1 MSVSITAIL
10 AIEDSLANRLNK
22 TWKRIVAEMVAV
34 AMPYVERKE
43 WDKAYKLADR
53 LDMAPVFDLN
63 REYIKY
69 CTYSSMLFGASR
81 LRRDLKNSAVANKSW
96 GWFIDDVLQGLR
108 VQIVDNVGKQAREAY
123 FAEIGRLEEEA
134 KQAQLSSVLKYDENQ
149 PRDSR
154 GRWTDTLD
162 LMGEKDF
169 YKAKGLHEPEGS
181 YDDNKE
187 GWSDYFKKERPLKQ
201 QWTDMMDRAI
211 STGEI
216 TEEEARSKYGFYSNA
231 RNYGGYKDLPETMWH
246 VTTAL
251 SKIQEQGFKT
261 RDETGRS
268 GLGGG
273 TSDTISFTDNVEM
286 ARGYLEAMKLSRS
299 FMKGDISPQ
308 DLMLEAKRDG
318 YWNDILDTMRR
329 ESSGERNGLPTKIAD
344 LMEGGT
350 YLSMPVPEHLKDA
363 PQARLDSILGM
374 MGSRDFKGAR
384 REGDF
389 LYRDLDKKNAQEL
402 RAQFLKY
409 WLFWREQRTR
419 KVDPVFFTNN
429 WDDLIN
435 TPESDIALVEV
446 KSKPKARGYYL
457 PAEHEFRIRF
467 GDLVDLK
474 RVVAKVEKSEEQRL
488 LKPFQTFAKEGRG
501 LLQLVSQLHTSRL
514 SAFGFCA
521 EAEVMEVQD
530 YQITEQLDNRVC
542 PVCVLEGERV
552 AFDPSKTTAVSK
564 RPYKGEAVSLKLAD
578 GKQLSVTPN
587 HPVLTSRGW
596 VAASSL
602 VEGDS
607 IVSCVGAQWET
618 SDRPNDVYRQTKVE
632 EVFKAFSLLF
642 GTGREVPVSSE
653 DFHGDGGTESIAVVL
668 SKGVLR
674 ADLDPALL
682 EKGNE
687 LKFIGGLLAELC
699 LPAFRHELGDLNG
712 PGPARQQCVSLFD
725 HAGVEAAASDASF
738 LEKIVERIPVDP
750 RGALDFL
757 HRNFGEVEFN
767 RLVEKRIFMFEGHV
781 YNLSTDENFYV
792 AQGIVVHN
800 CEIMHGKKFK
810 VSDARNALLPIL
822 KEKNPDNLRSMQP
835 WPKQTK
841 ANLARMEKM
850 SAQDFIDANWHIP
863 PYHPWCR
870 GLLVPVGKAPKLKPV
885 IEAQQEQVINAPTAQ
900 EVQATFEELNLS
912 TTPELAQ
919 AWTTTVAKPPVLF
932 LAEVLG
938 KKMTDLTK
946 TMMEVERQSK
956 LSAIGITGFQWDKQ
970 YIKLAGRELFDE
982 KVPWSLKL
990 DFYDRRW
997 ELTRLMSED
1006 PEFRALVM
1014 QHWGPYFD
1022 ELGLMYEG

>member
-1 MSVSITAIL
+1 MIDAVFLATSYTAQP
-10 AIEDSLANRLNK
+10 
-22 TWKRIVAEMVAV
+22 V
-34 AMPYVERKE
+34 
-43 WDKAYKLADR
+43 
-53 LDMAPVFDLN
+53 DMASLMRAMRVEKFD
-63 REYIKY
+63 K
-69 CTYSSMLFGASR
+69 
-81 LRRDLKNSAVANKSW
+81 
-96 GWFIDDVLQGLR
+96 
-108 VQIVDNVGKQAREAY
+108 
-123 FAEIGRLEEEA
+123 
-134 KQAQLSSVLKYDENQ
+134 NQ
-149 PRDSR
+149 PRDER
-154 GRWTDTLD
+154 GRWTDGD
-162 LMGEKDF
+162 GLMSEDDFLAKRGVVQPKGE
-169 YKAKGLHEPEGS
+169 GPE
-181 YDDNKE
+181 YEAAWDE
-187 GWSDYFKKERPLKQ
+187 YFKNSREGRNAWKRSMQ
-201 QWTDMMDRAI
+201 RAI
-211 STGEI
+211 STGAI
-216 TEEEARSKYGFYSNA
+216 SEEDANKQFKYYSEARA
-231 RNYGGYKDLPETMWH
+231 HGGYKDLPETLWH
-246 VTTAL
+246 VTTGL
-251 SKIQEQGFKT
+251 SGIEQGGFKT
-261 RDETGRS
+261 RDELS
-268 GLGGG
+268 GKTTLGGG
-273 TSDTISFTDNVEM
+273 SSDTISFTDNPEM
-286 ARGYLEAMKLSRS
+286 AKQYLEGIKLARRY
-299 FMKGDISPQ
+299 MRGDVTVE
-308 DLMLEAKRDG
+308 DLWDQARRDG
-318 YWNDILDTMRR
+318 YADDLAAMYRK
-329 ESSGERNGLPTKIAD
+329 ESYGEREGIPSRIAD
-344 LMEGGT
+344 ALDGT
-350 YLSMPVPEHLKDA
+350 MTWEIPDA
-363 PQARLDSILGM
+363 FKGRDEKAIRTM
-374 MGSRDFKGAR
+374 MGIVGAGKYAETAR
-384 REGDF
+384 IYQG
-389 LYRDLDKKNAQEL
+389 LMIHDLDPAQRME
-402 RAQFLKY
+402 QKSEFLKR
-409 WLFWREQRTR
+409 WLFWREHRT
-419 KVDPVFFTNN
+419 KVVDPVFFSNN
-429 WDDLIN
+429 WDHLIN
-435 TPESDIALVEV
+435 TKEDDIALVEV
-446 KSKPKARGYYL
+446 RAKPKSKGYYL
-457 PAEHEFRIRF
+457 PAEHEWRVNF
-467 GDLVDLK
+467 GDLVELK
-474 RVVAKVEKSEEQRL
+474 RVVAKIDKAEERL
-488 LKPFQTFAKEGRG
+488 LKPFQTFANTGKG

-521 EAEVMEVQD
+521 EAEVMEVND

-757 HRNFGEVEFN
+757 HRNFGEVKLN
-767 RLVEKRIFMFEGHV
+767 RLVEKRLFMFEGHV
-781 YNLSTDENFYV
+781 YNLSTEENFYV

-800 CEIMHGKKFK
+800 CELMHGKKFK

-822 KEKNPDNLRSMQP
+822 KEKNPDNLKAMQP

-841 ANLARMEKM
+841 SNLEKM
-850 SAQDFIDANWHIP
+850 KGMNERQFVDQNWHIP

-870 GLLVPVGKAPKLKPV
+870 GLLVPVGKAPKLKPQV
-885 IEAQQEQVINAPTAQ
+885 VAEPEAVINAPTAE
-900 EVQATFEELNLS
+900 EVQSTFQELNLT

-919 AWTTTVAKPPVLF
+919 AWVTTIAQPPMVVLSN
-932 LAEVLG
+932 VLG
-938 KKMTDLTK
+938 KKLSDLHK
-946 TMMEVERQSK
+946 LMMEAEKQSK
-956 LSAIGITGFQWDKQ
+956 LSAIGITAMSWDKQ
-970 YIKLAGRELFDE
+970 YLRLAGRSLLDE
-982 KVPWSLKL
+982 DVPWSVKL
-990 DFYDRRW
+990 NFYDRRW

-1006 PEFRALVM
+1006 PEFRMTVM

-1022 ELGLMYEG
+1022 DLGLEYLE